1 MVVIWQN
8 LLSLQDRF
16 LRGKGGAAFKGKGKK
31 GGKKGV
37 GTPSIMISSNTVT

>member
-16 LRGKGGAAFKGKGKK
+16 WKGKGGAAFKGKAKPGARR
-31 GGKKGV
+31 GWAH
-37 GTPSIMISSNTVT
+37 PLL